1 MKSTKRSNSLILFVI
16 TAILIFVFHIFFK
29 PRMEYFED
37 LKEDKEDEDSDEEDS
52 DEEDGEPETTFV
64 SDDYKTRPYMTH
76 LVQGTDVDNFKV
88 YKRVWMFWGYNRGR
102 NVDEF
107 DECRSILSQDHSG

>member
-1 MKSTKRSNSLILFVI
+1 
-16 TAILIFVFHIFFK
+16 
-29 PRMEYFED
+29 
-37 LKEDKEDEDSDEEDS
+37 
-52 DEEDGEPETTFV
+52 
-64 SDDYKTRPYMTH
+64 MTH

-88 YKRVWMFWGYNRGR
+88 YKRIWSYNRGR